1 MNRRLIGIV
10 LALVLGIVG
19 TIILVNYVQSARDD
33 AAEPEPTTSVLV
45 VSGELPQG
53 ATLDEVRAN
62 VTPTEVP
69 DSLLVDDV
77 LESLDGLDPTL
88 IVAVELQP
96 GEQLLRSRLVLPDEL
111 VSIDVPRGLQ
121 ELTIALDPERVIG
134 GQIEPG
140 ATVGVVLSFDPFD
153 LATSGTQPVDPEA
166 PDATLPTRTPNTT
179 KLTLNG
185 ILVTS
190 LQLSQNDA
198 ERTTEAQTT
207 DEDETD
213 GDQPEIAADINEAP
227 GDQLL
232 VTLAVSAPE
241 VEQIVFAA
249 EFGRIWLTGQNADT
263 DDAGSRILTL
273 DQVYVEVPR

>member
-1 MNRRLIGIV
+1 MR
-10 LALVLGIVG
+10 
-19 TIILVNYVQSARDD
+19 YVQSARDD

-45 VSGELPQG
+45 VSAATRQG
-53 ATLDEVRAN
+53 ASLDEVRSN

-69 DSLLVDDV
+69 DALLADGVIESADD
-77 LESLDGLDPTL
+77 LDDLDPTV
-88 IVAVELQP
+88 IAAIELQP

-111 VSIDVPRGLQ
+111 VSIDVPPGLQ
-121 ELTIALDPERVIG
+121 ELTIALDPERVVG

-140 ATVGVVLSFDPFD
+140 ATVGVVMSFDPFE
-153 LATSGTQPVDPEA
+153 LATSGAPLTDPEA
-166 PDATLPTRTPNTT
+166 PEAALPTRTPNTT
-179 KLTLNG
+179 KLTLNS

-190 LQLSQNDA
+190 LQLSRDDA
-198 ERTTEAQTT
+198 ERTTESQTDDSDAG
-207 DEDETD
+207 DE
-213 GDQPEIAADINEAP
+213 PVIAADVNEAP

-249 EFGRIWLTGQNADT
+249 EFGRIWLTAQNTAT
-263 DDAGSRILTL
+263 DDNGSRILTL

>member
-1 MNRRLIGIV
+1 MNRRLIGIAV
-10 LALVLGIVG
+10 ALVLGIVG

-45 VSGELPQG
+45 VSDTIRQG
-53 ATLDEVRAN
+53 ATLDDVRAG
-62 VTPTEVP
+62 VTLTDVP
-69 DSLLVDDV
+69 DDLLAEGV
-77 LESLDGLDPTL
+77 LDSLDGLDPML
-88 IVAVELQP
+88 IAAVELQP

-111 VSIDVPRGLQ
+111 VSIDVPSGLQ
-121 ELTIALDPERVIG
+121 ELTIALSPERVVG

-140 ATVGVVLSFDPFD
+140 STVGVVLSFDPFE
-153 LATSGTQPVDPEA
+153 LATSGAQTADPES
-166 PDATLPTRTPNTT
+166 PDAAAPTRTPNTT

-198 ERTTEAQTT
+198 ERTTETRT
-207 DEDETD
+207 SDDDD
-213 GDQPEIAADINEAP
+213 GDQPVIAADISEAP

-249 EFGRIWLTGQNADT
+249 EFGRIWLTGQNDDT
-263 DDAGSRILTL
+263 DDSGSRILTL